1 MITGNS
7 KCMNSRNSQTS
18 PSAISKDTI
27 GQLTPR
33 LRVGLTR
40 NFKSPKPLH
49 ASLKWTPQKIR
60 KVVGKIVEIYAIDY
74 IKFDMLTKST
84 TTHISRDFV

>member
-1 MITGNS
+1 MYNRSLSSPDLIIDFIFICFRSLSVPRKWKPPTMITGNT

-18 PSAISKDTI
+18 PSAISKNTI
-27 GQLTPR
+27 EQLTPR

-49 ASLKWTPQKIR
+49 ASLKWTP
-60 KVVGKIVEIYAIDY
+60 
-74 IKFDMLTKST
+74 
-84 TTHISRDFV
+84 